1 MSDPDFIVLG
11 GGLVGSAIAY
21 GLIRQG
27 KRVTVLDEGDV
38 ALRASRGNFGLV
50 WVQTKGLGM
59 PAYADWARLSVDVWP
74 EFAKELTQ
82 RSGIDMNYRKPGGFQ
97 VALSEKDMAAR
108 IQVIDKLRAQQGAK
122 GYDCEIVERKRLDN
136 MLPGLGPEVVG
147 GTYCP
152 HDGHVSPLRLLKALH
167 KAIADSYRPN
177 SKVTAIRG
185 SAGGFQVDAG
195 GVSHAAPKIVLAAG
209 LGNLPLGEMLGFK
222 LPVRPQ
228 RGQILVT
235 ERLPAFLDYP
245 ISGVRQ
251 TEEGS
256 VLLGSSREEVG
267 YDNSTTPEAMH
278 TIAGNAQR
286 IFPRLQHARVVRA
299 WGALRILAPDE
310 FPIYQTLPGHDGA
323 MVATCHSGVS
333 LAGAHALCF
342 AKYLAEGALPEH
354 FTAFHTRRFDV
365 PKASYQLADPGHHA

>member
-1 MSDPDFIVLG
+1 LSDPEYNVLG
-11 GGLVGSAIAY
+11 VGLVGSSIAY
-21 GLIRQG
+21 GLVRQG
-27 KRVTVLDEGDV
+27 KRVTMLDEGDV

-59 PAYADWARLSVDVWP
+59 PAYADWARLSADVWP

-122 GYDCEIVERKRLDN
+122 GYDCEIIERKRLDN
-136 MLPGLGPEVVG
+136 MVPGLGPEVVG

-177 SKVTAIRG
+177 SQVTAIRG

-195 GVSHAAPKIVLAAG
+195 GVTHAAPKIVLAAG

-245 ISGVRQ
+245 LSGVRQ

-299 WGALRILAPDE
+299 WAALRVMPPDGL
-310 FPIYQTLPGHDGA
+310 PIYDESEAYPGA
-323 MVATCHSGVS
+323 FTANCHSGVT
-333 LAGAHALCF
+333 LAGAHANAF
-342 AKYLAEGALPEH
+342 APMVAAGALDPMLAP
-354 FTAFHTRRFDV
+354 FSARRFDV
-365 PKASYQLADPGHHA
+365 PAAA